1 MTSHPLPLS
10 TSESSL
16 SSLIPES
23 LSSLELNLESNIEP
37 NTETNI
43 EIDGLLW
50 RKKAQQALNI
60 WQDTLYSNGLLTPSM
75 TDTIK
80 SMLQK
85 ITTNRYTVAI
95 VSEVSRGKS
104 ELINALLFS
113 QYGQRVVP
121 AGTGRTTLCP
131 TEFFCDFN
139 AEPYLEL
146 LPMDTRMTDDKQ
158 LDCNKSLR
166 ELLNTPSAWQRYPL
180 EVINADTLAL
190 AIQKTND
197 LQQLSFVQAQSL
209 GFFTAVNI
217 NKTANNT
224 TNGVTN
230 NVTDSAISNNL
241 LDDNQVFEVPL
252 WRYARIN
259 LHHSLL
265 ATGLSLLDTPGIN
278 ALGYEIA
285 LTNEVLSNIDGAI
298 FILDATTGITQLEQW
313 FWDTYLSHLPSPNKY
328 LILNK
333 IDTLSDVLRSQDEVD
348 DIIAKQIK
356 RNADLLN
363 INQSSIFAI
372 SAQQGLVARV
382 TNNIDVFESSC
393 LGYLEANLGT
403 TLLQKCELYMQQQV
417 LQVLTINYHF
427 LSKYLAT
434 DICDINK
441 YLNRLKTLRDSKDRV
456 YALHAYISDTKRR
469 EHMEQS
475 IVARLRQKM
484 VIHSQIIINK
494 VLPNDIENNFFVVI
508 DSCKTENISN
518 IQQHLSLALAAAQLR
533 LIDLKNEFQTI
544 KNMVIYALL
553 KLQKLHAEPA
563 GLNVNVNDLI
573 DLPAMSSIDVALLE
587 MKHLIKQ
594 HKPSA
599 IYLFSHLKL
608 LHLTQVQRHQK
619 IEKIHQIMEK
629 NIRLCNQVYTDF
641 LSWFEILLQYIQ
653 QAQVEHQSKLTQRYD
668 ALQRMQIAQD
678 DLTFFCQSI
687 QNDLQAMIV
696 KKHQLDTAYTQAH
709 TALKI
714 ADTSETLT

>member
-1 MTSHPLPLS
+1 MTSPLPLS

-16 SSLIPES
+16 ISECSSP
-23 LSSLELNLESNIEP
+23 LELIELNIVPDVES
-37 NTETNI
+37 NI

-60 WQDTLYSNGLLTPSM
+60 WQDTLHSNGLLTPSM
-75 TDTIK
+75 TSAIK
-80 SMLQK
+80 AMLQK
-85 ITTNRYTVAI
+85 ITTNRHTVAI

-158 LDCNKSLR
+158 VNCNKSLR

-197 LQQLSFVQAQSL
+197 LQQLSFMQAQSL

-217 NKTANNT
+217 NKNANKNANNT
-224 TNGVTN
+224 TN
-230 NVTDSAISNNL
+230 NVTDSAISNSNSNL
-241 LDDNQVFEVPL
+241 FDDSQVFEVPL

-278 ALGYEIA
+278 ALGYEIS
-285 LTNEVLSNIDGAI
+285 LTNEVLSNIEGAI

-333 IDTLSDVLRSQDEVD
+333 IDTLSDVLQNQEEVD
-348 DIIAKQIK
+348 DIVAKQIK

-363 INQSSIFAI
+363 INQSNIFAI

-382 TNNIDVFESSC
+382 TNNIELFENSC

-427 LSKYLAT
+427 LSKYLAN
-434 DICDINK
+434 DICDVNK
-441 YLNRLKTLRDSKDRV
+441 HLNHLKVLRDSKDRV
-456 YALHAYISDTKRR
+456 YDLHAYISDIKRR
-469 EHMEQS
+469 EYMEQS
-475 IVARLRQKM
+475 IVAKLRQKM
-484 VIHSQIIINK
+484 IVHFQIVINK
-494 VLPNDIENNFFVVI
+494 VLPDDIKNSFFLAI
-508 DSCKTENISN
+508 NSCKTENMSN
-518 IQQHLSLALAAAQLR
+518 IQQHLSLALAATQLR
-533 LIDLKNEFQTI
+533 LTDLKNEFQTI
-544 KNMVIYALL
+544 ENIVIYALL
-553 KLQKLHAEPA
+553 KLKKLHVESA
-563 GLNVNVNDLI
+563 GLNVNINNLI
-573 DLPAMSSIDVALLE
+573 DLPAMSNIDIALLE
-587 MKHLIKQ
+587 MKHLTKQ
-594 HKPSA
+594 HKSSA

-619 IEKIHQIMEK
+619 IEIIHQIMEK
-629 NIRLCNQVYTDF
+629 NIRLYTQVHTDF
-641 LSWFEILLQYIQ
+641 LSWFDILLQHIQ

-668 ALQRMQIAQD
+668 ALQRMQIAQG

-687 QNDLQAMIV
+687 QDDLQAMIV
-696 KKHQLDTAYTQAH
+696 KKHQLDSAYTQAY

-714 ADTSETLT
+714 VDSSETLT